1 MFLEDIRKDWSLQRD
16 QMNQRI
22 QEAEE
27 KAIEEVKET
36 FAEVKK
42 DIDNSAG
49 EKTTQK
55 VELIERL
62 ISGEERLYGV
72 PLYRILYDELKQ
84 LFQILLEA
92 GYVDLCKKHAK
103 LMTHQIYLPKDLNQG
118 EKWALTLKNGRT
130 SKILTAEELEVARRD
145 NEGSLLSTPPDYSL
159 TDEIYIEEFSFA
171 PSVIEAYAALDAV
184 HWERLRDPAIVWWYF
199 ESALKCWKTTEFYF
213 DEILRPKNGNDLEK
227 HFRTT
232 CEKATWRELASVRD
246 RDNLT
251 TPVIF
256 TDNFF
261 RAGLRT
267 LINAI
272 NIFLSQDPVLLKR
285 QSKREAHSDTIF
297 ELVLDG
303 NELWV
308 NVTFEN
314 QEAERFFIQKFQEG
328 PSLNGSCLHQF
339 LQDIFIDPEAGEK
352 KAKFDNEWESASKHI
367 NRIHLPKFLKS
378 RFFLKS
384 HGSCFH
390 FGGTRISLKSDKQEE
405 IRSILKELRKNQLK
419 SNWI

>member
-1 MFLEDIRKDWSLQRD
+1 MTTTANQSLPLLNCLERFEKQSREITNRIELVELFCVQVIPFLAENMFLEDIRKDWSLQRD

-145 NEGSLLSTPPDYSL
+145 NEGSL
-159 TDEIYIEEFSFA
+159 
-171 PSVIEAYAALDAV
+171 
-184 HWERLRDPAIVWWYF
+184 
-199 ESALKCWKTTEFYF
+199 
-213 DEILRPKNGNDLEK
+213 
-227 HFRTT
+227 
-232 CEKATWRELASVRD
+232 
-246 RDNLT
+246 
-251 TPVIF
+251 
-256 TDNFF
+256 
-261 RAGLRT
+261 
-267 LINAI
+267 
-272 NIFLSQDPVLLKR
+272 
-285 QSKREAHSDTIF
+285 
-297 ELVLDG
+297 
-303 NELWV
+303 
-308 NVTFEN
+308 
-314 QEAERFFIQKFQEG
+314 
-328 PSLNGSCLHQF
+328 
-339 LQDIFIDPEAGEK
+339 
-352 KAKFDNEWESASKHI
+352 
-367 NRIHLPKFLKS
+367 
-378 RFFLKS
+378 
-384 HGSCFH
+384 
-390 FGGTRISLKSDKQEE
+390 
-405 IRSILKELRKNQLK
+405 
-419 SNWI
+419 